1 MKQRE
6 AMVVMD
12 RKGPLSIR
20 AQCRLLGVH
29 RSNLYYKAIGLG
41 SYNVELMRLMGA
53 HAIAHPAEG
62 VRSMVYMLSDAGHR
76 VNSKRVKRLLGL
88 MGHKTIYPKRN
99 LSKLGSA
106 KYKRPYLLKGL
117 RIKAANEV
125 WCTDITYLPM
135 ARGMMYLMALIDVYS
150 RKIVGWELWNTLFTT
165 DCIELVE
172 KAISTHG
179 TPSILNTDQGPQYTA
194 KLWLDYLKK
203 KGIRA
208 SMDAKGR
215 AIDNIWIERF
225 WRTIKYECT
234 MLYPAEDGQ
243 ELYRNI
249 KGYIAYYNYKRTHHS
264 LKMTPYEKYLRSIKK
279 LEGTTTKRFFQM
291 GIKVKKCGICD
302 EDIVI
307 KK

>member
-6 AMVVMD
+6 AMVVLGQ
-12 RKGPLSIR
+12 KGPLSIR
-20 AQCRLLGVH
+20 AQCRMLAVH
-29 RSNLYYKAIGLG
+29 RSNLYYKAVGLG
-41 SYNVELMRLMGA
+41 SYNIELMRLMGT
-53 HAIAHPAEG
+53 HAIEHPAEG
-62 VRSMVYMLSDAGHR
+62 IRSMVYMLSDAGYV
-76 VNSKRVKRLLGL
+76 VNIKRVRRLLGL

-99 LSKLGSA
+99 LSKLGNA

-117 RIKAANEV
+117 AIKRANQV

-135 ARGMMYLMALIDVYS
+135 ARGMMYLMALIDVHS
-150 RKIVGWELWNTLFTT
+150 RKIVGWELLNTLFTT
-165 DCIELVE
+165 DCIEMVE
-172 KAISTHG
+172 KAIDTHG
-179 TPSILNTDQGPQYTA
+179 TPSILNTDQGSQYTA

-203 KGIRA
+203 KGIKA

-234 MLYPAEDGQ
+234 MLYPVNDAQ
-243 ELYRNI
+243 ELYQKI
-249 KGYIAYYNYKRTHHS
+249 KAYIEYYNYKRTHHS
-264 LKMTPYEKYLRSIKK
+264 LKMTPYEKYIRSIKK
-279 LEGTTTKRFFQM
+279 HQGGTTKGFFQI

-302 EDIVI
+302 EEIVI